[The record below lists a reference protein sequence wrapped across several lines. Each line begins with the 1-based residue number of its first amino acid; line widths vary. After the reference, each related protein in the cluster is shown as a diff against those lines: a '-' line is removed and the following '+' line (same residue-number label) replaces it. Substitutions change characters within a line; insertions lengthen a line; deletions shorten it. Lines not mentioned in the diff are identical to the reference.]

1 MKTMDIKRG
10 GARPGAGRKA
20 LAPEE
25 RRVPVTFSVPRQ
37 DAQMLREMRAGGYPI
52 NEIVGRII
60 CAGYRAFSF
69 GYAERLDLDAR
80 GIASQASAN
89 RGYFADSE

>member
-1 MKTMDIKRG
+1 MSHG
-10 GARPGAGRKA
+10 GPRPGAGRKA

-25 RRVPVTFSVPRQ
+25 RRVPVCFSVTRQ

-52 NEIVGRII
+52 NEIFGRII

-80 GIASQASAN
+80 GVASQASALK
-89 RGYFADSE
+89 GYFADSE